1 MLSALS
7 REKMP
12 GLRSSAPTAYLAFA
26 PPARMPPLAWFIVT
40 SIFGSPRA
48 SPLAFVRL
56 RGRHCAGR
64 SVSQEGDQVR
74 ALLGVPDAGVAHA
87 GARQEA
93 HGILEVSR
101 PRCRPFGLQIVSD
114 RATARLEPALQGP
127 PSSRKCP

>member
-7 REKMP
+7 RDTNA
-12 GLRSSAPTAYLAFA
+12 RASVVSANSLSGTTGTFA

-114 RATARLEPALQGP
+114 RATAR
-127 PSSRKCP
+127 